1 MVGCNINCENLQ
13 RTASLKETISFLFQN
28 SKSILQP
35 IQPPTIGQEAKQK
48 RGPLMDD
55 YVFIRLLL
63 FNLLDSILDGGSPLS
78 SRGQNCLFGHSKYIK
93 YDAPWLVSPELPQS
107 RMMWR
112 PTGSTDGGD
121 NNFSTNFRHHL
132 SPCCAALPDKK
143 RGRTRTTGN
152 GRNRNRSSPP
162 SYPPSRA
169 NSCCIFLSLL
179 YIVVNARPR

>member
-1 MVGCNINCENLQ
+1 M
-13 RTASLKETISFLFQN
+13 N

-35 IQPPTIGQEAKQK
+35 IQPPTIGHEAKEK

-63 FNLLDSILDGGSPLS
+63 FNLLDPILDGGSPLP

-112 PTGSTDGGD
+112 PTGSIGGGV

-132 SPCCAALPDKK
+132 LRRAALPDKK

-162 SYPPSRA
+162 SPSYRA

-179 YIVVNARPR
+179 HIVVNARPR